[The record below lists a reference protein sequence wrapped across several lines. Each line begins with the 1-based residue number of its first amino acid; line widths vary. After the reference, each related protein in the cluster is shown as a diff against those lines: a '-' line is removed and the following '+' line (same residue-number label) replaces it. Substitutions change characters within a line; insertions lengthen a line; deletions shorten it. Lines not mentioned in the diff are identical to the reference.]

1 MSATCASCCLAA
13 CQISQAIETHHGLLW
28 SLRTGQLQDTY
39 PTLALDAEDFDQ
51 EWQWIGSYA
60 TWRAAMFVFL
70 YPENLL
76 EPELRDFLRERLQD
90 AQGAFTEQDQADRAE
105 QQLDRLRDI
114 ARGMESL
121 QERTRR
127 GLEDRP
133 GQGQQGQGQSGAQ
146 GQGGREGEGQGQA
159 DQPGSESGRR
169 LGTGPGGNGF
179 GTPGTGWSNGA
190 PAAGSPDPEAVRQLR
205 AEARQRVQEARELRR
220 ELAEL
225 GVNTEDLDRAIAEL
239 GRMDDQRV
247 YADWEELE
255 HIQAAIVE
263 RMKEFEFD
271 LRQTLEGEQTRKLF
285 LSGSAAV
292 PQGFREL
299 VEQYYRELSEGTSR

>member
-1 MSATCASCCLAA
+1 M
-13 CQISQAIETHHGLLW
+13 IY
-28 SLRTGQLQDTY
+28 LR
-39 PTLALDAEDFDQ
+39 
-51 EWQWIGSYA
+51 
-60 TWRAAMFVFL
+60 
-70 YPENLL
+70 PER
-76 EPELRDFLRERLQD
+76 PER
-90 AQGAFTEQDQADRAE
+90 
-105 QQLDRLRDI
+105 
-114 ARGMESL
+114 
-121 QERTRR
+121 
-127 GLEDRP
+127 
-133 GQGQQGQGQSGAQ
+133 QGQQGPGQSGAQ

-159 DQPGSESGRR
+159 GQPGSESGRR
-169 LGTGPGGNGF
+169 LGTGPGGSGF

-190 PAAGSPDPEAVRQLR
+190 PSPGSPDPEAVRQLR

-285 LSGSAAV
+285 LSGSGEV
-292 PQGFREL
+292 PPAYREM
-299 VEQYYRELSEGTSR
+299 VERYYRELSEQSR